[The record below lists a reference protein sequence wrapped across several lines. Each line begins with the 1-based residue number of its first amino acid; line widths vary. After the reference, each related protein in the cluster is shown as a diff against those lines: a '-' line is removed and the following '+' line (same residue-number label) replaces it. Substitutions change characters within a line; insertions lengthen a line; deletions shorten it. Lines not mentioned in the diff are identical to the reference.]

1 MKNSTHSF
9 KVLATVQSPQILGCQ
24 LDQGLALPLLAP
36 VLSVQ
41 VVNELA
47 NDLLGMLQSQ
57 VLSLET
63 KQSVWTQNRTQLVQ

>member
-1 MKNSTHSF
+1 M
-9 KVLATVQSPQILGCQ
+9 SPQLLDCQ
-24 LDQGLALPLLAP
+24 LDQGLALPFLAP

-47 NDLLGMLQSQ
+47 DDLLGMLQSQ

-63 KQSVWTQNRTQLVQ
+63 EQSVWTQNGTQLIK